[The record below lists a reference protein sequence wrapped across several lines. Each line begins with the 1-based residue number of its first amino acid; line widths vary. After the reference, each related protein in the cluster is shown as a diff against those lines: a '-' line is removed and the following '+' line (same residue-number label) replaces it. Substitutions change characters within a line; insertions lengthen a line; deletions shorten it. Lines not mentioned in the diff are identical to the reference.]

1 MHTKRGR
8 DTSPWSP
15 SMGYRAM
22 PTCQMSRES
31 RRSRDGERLASV
43 PSPPDPWLISHE
55 IPTLA
60 KPVNRGGASRTMF
73 RAARP
78 GWLVACL
85 GWHVA
90 FPRGMAG
97 VFHPGFFNVATGGI
111 SDTSSRAQSCSVY
124 PSCTEVPLY
133 KMSTYYV
140 STLERHQVSMLRS
153 WLRHVQ
159 YLGNVTTVTLVR
171 SSEMVGHITHLPPY
185 FGPCHR

>member
-1 MHTKRGR
+1 MHIKRGR
-8 DTSPWSP
+8 DTSPSI
-15 SMGYRAM
+15 GYRGM

-60 KPVNRGGASRTMF
+60 KPVNRGGSSRTMF

-78 GWLVACL
+78 GWLVVRL

-97 VFHPGFFNVATGGI
+97 IFHPGFFNVAYQTHHQEHKHAVCNRLVQRYHCTRCRHITYQLSKGI
-111 SDTSSRAQSCSVY
+111 RSACCGHGCD
-124 PSCTEVPLY
+124 
-133 KMSTYYV
+133 MS
-140 STLERHQVSMLRS
+140 STLVM
-153 WLRHVQ
+153 
-159 YLGNVTTVTLVR
+159 
-171 SSEMVGHITHLPPY
+171 
-185 FGPCHR
+185 